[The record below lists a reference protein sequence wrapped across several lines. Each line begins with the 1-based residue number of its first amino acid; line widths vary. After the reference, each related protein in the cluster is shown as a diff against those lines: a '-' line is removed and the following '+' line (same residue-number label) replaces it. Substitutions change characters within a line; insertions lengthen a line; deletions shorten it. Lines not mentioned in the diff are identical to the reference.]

1 MTDRELT
8 PHELIELLASAPPRM
23 AAATQ
28 GVSPALLRAPPAPGE
43 WSASEVLAHLRACAD
58 VWGGAIAT
66 IIAQP
71 DASIRAI
78 NPPTWMRQTDYPQLD
93 FLPSLQAFAAQREAL
108 LATLRALPPGIWL
121 LAATV
126 TGAGRPLRRTV
137 RDYALRLINHERPHI
152 RQIERVVHTLSS

>member
-1 MTDRELT
+1 MADHERP
-8 PHELIELLASAPPRM
+8 PHELIELLASAPPRL
-23 AAATQ
+23 AAAAQ
-28 GVSPALLRAPPAPGE
+28 GVPPALLRAPPAPGE
-43 WSASEVLAHLRACAD
+43 WSASEVLAHLRSCAD
-58 VWGGAIAT
+58 VWGEAIAT

-71 DASIRAI
+71 GATIRAI
-78 NPPTWMRQTDYPQLD
+78 NPTTWIRQTDYPQLD

-108 LATLRALPPGIWL
+108 LATLRALPPEGWS

-152 RQIERVVHTLSS
+152 RQIERAARTLSS